1 MNTKIK
7 LCAALFIGSGFM
19 GMGIAH
25 AQMVER
31 VNAVAPDS
39 QYVPVNLNPL
49 ANDKSTFNPPSA
61 KIDFNKIPFNIAD
74 NSGSNNL
81 FLKNAGWPDWQ
92 KDPLSFYST
101 YDTKPKEPTDA
112 MPVVQIPV
120 DDYSAVYVLA
130 SCENDPAFSNTLT
143 LRIGIKDRA
152 TQVTYHDYAFTV
164 PRENERRG
172 DNVVKVLSSPTGN
185 IFLLRLSIN
194 GAFAQEF
201 SDHRAL
207 DVEITKKLRLAVA
220 MPDAARF
227 QYMPLGLPSG
237 VHIYGMTFERAPL
250 HFFMQGTQT
259 GNVFNEPQTPSFWLR
274 LEQLDNSRLKD
285 VTIKASAVDY
295 YGNKMEFP
303 PITKVLLPTFRGTLK
318 LPVSLRGYYA
328 LNVTVEDNGKVLLE
342 KHTTFALLPKDTRKH
357 RATSPFGTWDFGG
370 AHYTPNDAD
379 VVGPLYVKAGLRY
392 GMFSFPQEERN
403 KYGIIKG
410 NDPSLHLRTYLDKEG
425 NLDLKTGL
433 AKLDDEIEKYKA
445 EGYVPQR
452 WLIYHEDSISGNH
465 VTRTPDLFTGKHYQ
479 LNADEQKK
487 FDIMWKVAEAA
498 TRKIRAAFPHIKI
511 YLGNGSPQL
520 MEEFLR
526 HHYPKNMFDVLG
538 NESAAFQRLPESQP
552 LDFVANNASL
562 WMERKLLD
570 DYGYKDKP
578 LGQCYEI
585 TYPASNPGNMTLSG
599 QANYVVRNVMHS
611 LAWKI
616 PAIRFEGIADPGN
629 SYYFSNWGGT
639 GLMFG
644 KPNLSPKPLYV
655 AVATMTQMLDGATF
669 SRMIPTGSDA
679 VYAFEFKRKDG
690 KYVTC
695 IWTPNTD
702 YKIAIVPGATAF
714 NSASVILTDLMGNSK
729 TLTARDWNNNPEIIA
744 RRDPVF
750 VESALPIRI
759 ATRGPVQ
766 DKMPQ
771 QKYFSINALNDAS
784 QWNVVNADNA
794 ELDAY
799 NFMQPRLAGDF
810 AIRDLPS
817 YDGEADVLE
826 VNPKF
831 VNTGYHG
838 TDGRQNWWIPQY
850 TQLALKHPVAIDG
863 APTHIGLMVNGNAGW
878 GRIILELEDAAGQ
891 RWISLGAEQK
901 GAPNPWLADWLS
913 EDEFEK
919 LQNSANVS
927 AGVSDWNSNDVWG
940 DSVINFAGWH
950 YMSLPLPGNYPGEGY
965 HWPRTSQWR
974 CVKADGSRGDYTV
987 HYPLTFKALDVTAR
1001 SHVLY
1006 GTEIHH
1012 IYRPEI
1018 YLKNLIATYGDPD
1031 TAF

>member
-1 MNTKIK
+1 MNKKIK
-7 LCAALFIGSGFM
+7 VFAALLIGSGFM
-19 GMGIAH
+19 TSGIAH
-25 AQMVER
+25 AQMAER
-31 VNAVAPDS
+31 ANPIALDS
-39 QYVPVNLNPL
+39 QFVSVNLNSL
-49 ANDKSTFNPPSA
+49 ANDKSTFDAPST
-61 KIDFNKIPFNIAD
+61 KIDFNKIPFNIAN
-74 NSGSNNL
+74 NSGNNNL

-92 KDPLSFYST
+92 KDPLNFYSS
-101 YDTKPKEPTDA
+101 YDRMPKEPTDA
-112 MPVVQIPV
+112 MPVAQIPV

-130 SCENDPAFSNTLT
+130 SCENDPAFSDILT
-143 LRIGIKDRA
+143 LRIGIKDYSQ
-152 TQVTYHDYAFTV
+152 QVTYHDYEFTI
-164 PRENERRG
+164 PRKNEKRG

-185 IFLLRLSIN
+185 IFLLRLPIN
-194 GAFAQEF
+194 GAFSQEF

-207 DVEITKKLRLAVA
+207 DVEITKKLRLSVA

-250 HFFMQGTQT
+250 HFSMQGAQI
-259 GNVFNEPQTPSFWLR
+259 GNVFNQPQTPSFWLH
-274 LEQLDNSRLKD
+274 LEQLDNSRLKN
-285 VTIKASAVDY
+285 VTVKASAVDY
-295 YGNKMEFP
+295 YGNKIEFP
-303 PITKVLLPTFRGTLK
+303 SITKVLLPDAHLK
-318 LPVSLRGYYA
+318 LDLPVKRRGYYA
-328 LNVTVEDNGKVLLE
+328 LTVTVEGDGKVLLE

-357 RATSPFGTWDFGG
+357 RTQSPFGTWDFGG

-392 GMFSFPQEERN
+392 GMFNFLKKERE
-403 KYGIIKG
+403 KYGIIRG
-410 NDPSLHLRTYLDKEG
+410 NDPSLHLRTYIDKDG
-425 NLDLKTGL
+425 NLDLRAGL
-433 AKLDDEIEKYKA
+433 AKLDEEIAKYKA
-445 EGYVPQR
+445 DGYVPQR

-498 TRKIRAAFPHIKI
+498 TLKIRAAFPHIKI

-538 NESAAFQRLPESQP
+538 NEAAAFQRIPESQP

-562 WMERKLLD
+562 WMERKMLD
-570 DYGYKDKP
+570 DYGYKNKP

-599 QANYVVRNVMHS
+599 QANYVIRNVMHS
-611 LAWKI
+611 LAWKV

-669 SRMIPTGSDA
+669 TRMLPSISNA

-702 YKIAIVPGATAF
+702 YKIAIVPPGVRGATLSTPR
-714 NSASVILTDLMGNSK
+714 NVTVTDLMGNTK
-729 TLTARDWNNNPEIIA
+729 TLTAPDYNTNPEITVSQA
-744 RRDPVF
+744 PVF
-750 VESALPIRI
+750 VESDAPIWL
-759 ATRGPVQ
+759 ATRQPVEAGL
-766 DKMPQ
+766 PNG
-771 QKYFSINALNDAS
+771 KYFSISALNDAS
-784 QWNVVNADNA
+784 QWQMKTGDNA

-799 NFMQPRLAGDF
+799 NFMQPRQAGEF
-810 AIRDLPS
+810 LIKNMPIQNAI
-817 YDGEADVLE
+817 E
-826 VNPKF
+826 VKPVKP
-831 VNTGYHG
+831 NTK
-838 TDGRQNWWIPQY
+838 NWWIPQY
-850 TQLALKHPVAIDG
+850 TQLQLKQPVAIDG
-863 APTHIGLMVNGNAGW
+863 KPTHIGLLVYGNAGW
-878 GRIILELEDAAGQ
+878 GRVILELEDAAGQ
-891 RWISLGAEQK
+891 RWISLGAEAK

-913 EDEFEK
+913 KDEFAK
-919 LQNSANVS
+919 LQNSENQS
-927 AGVSDWNSNDVWG
+927 AGISDWNSNDVWG
-940 DSVINFAGWH
+940 DSVINFAGWN
-950 YMSLPLPGNYPGEGY
+950 YINIPLPGNYPGEGY

-974 CVKADGSRGDYTV
+974 CVKADGTRGDYIA
-987 HYPLTFKALDVTAR
+987 HYPLTFKALDITAR
-1001 SHVLY
+1001 AKVLY
-1006 GTEIHH
+1006 GTEVKSV
-1012 IYRPEI
+1012 YRPEI
-1018 YLKNLIATYGDPD
+1018 YLKDLIATYGDPD
-1031 TAF
+1031 TEFWKPDTGQR